1 MSSFLFFYLYSFLNI
16 EKCFQTEFVHRQYV
30 DCIGFILCHMIE
42 KFPLQIC
49 NCGWRVMVV
58 VWYTEVRLGEYASFQ
73 SNPQVLT
80 QFHLMSCF
88 PYTHHLVLQYSD
100 LIVFINIY
108 KYYIFL
114 YIIFINIIHCFTV
127 LYFSICLPLCGFH
140 FARACE
146 PIRIVLQVKNMEG
159 SRSLEVAGIKSNV
172 NGGQSS

>member
-1 MSSFLFFYLYSFLNI
+1 MSSFLFFYLCSFLNI

-30 DCIGFILCHMIE
+30 DCIGLILCHMIE
-42 KFPLQIC
+42 KFPLQIY

-88 PYTHHLVLQYSD
+88 PYTHHLVLRYSD

-114 YIIFINIIHCFTV
+114 YIIFINIIHCFIV
-127 LYFSICLPLCGFH
+127 LYFSICLPFILPGPVNLSGLCY
-140 FARACE
+140 
-146 PIRIVLQVKNMEG
+146 K
-159 SRSLEVAGIKSNV
+159 
-172 NGGQSS
+172 